1 MSVFSVP
8 VTIGIDEEKI
18 KKEIE
23 NDVKSQV
30 ITKISEEIINTMYK
44 TQYPTYRSEYNE
56 PLRNMIESK
65 IGEFIKENEDTIVK
79 EAAKLL
85 AERMARTK
93 IVKEAIKEV
102 VDK

>member
-1 MSVFSVP
+1 MSVFSIP
-8 VTIGIDEEKI
+8 VTIGIDDEKI
-18 KKEIE
+18 VKEIE
-23 NDVKSQV
+23 NDAKTQV
-30 ITKISEEIINTMYK
+30 INKVKEEVINTMYN
-44 TQYPTYRSEYNE
+44 TNYPKYRSDYSD
-56 PLRNMIESK
+56 PLRKMIETN
-65 IGEFIKENEDTIVK
+65 IVDILKENEGIIVE

>member
-18 KKEIE
+18 AKEIS

-30 ITKISEEIINTMYK
+30 INKIVEEVKNTMYN
-44 TQYPTYRSEYNE
+44 TSYPMHRSDYNE
-56 PLRNMIESK
+56 PLRRMIESN
-65 IGEFIKENEDTIVK
+65 IVELLKENEATIIK

>member
-18 KKEIE
+18 AKEIS

-30 ITKISEEIINTMYK
+30 INKIVEEVKNAMYS
-44 TQYPTYRSEYNE
+44 TSYPTYRSDYNE
-56 PLRNMIESK
+56 PLRRMIESN
-65 IGEFIKENEDTIVK
+65 IVELLKENEATIIK